1 LWCSAKEQANII
13 NTDVNNKKE
22 GNMQLGMIGLGRM
35 GGNMASRIREAGHT
49 IVGYDRAPDSGRDVD
64 SLEELVAA
72 LEAPRT
78 IWVMLPAGV
87 PTDSTVSALGELLSA
102 GDLVI
107 DGGNT
112 KYTDDAPHQAQLAG
126 HGIHFLEAG
135 VSGGVW
141 GPQNGYALMI
151 GGDAEDFN
159 RALPIFEALKPEG
172 QAGLVLAGPVGAGH
186 FAKMVHNG
194 IEYGMMQALGE
205 GYATMTHSELIK
217 NPTAVI
223 DSWTSGT
230 VIKSWLLDLLAL
242 ALKKDPDLASMPPVA
257 NESGEARWMV
267 EVALELGVPVP
278 ATTAALFARQTSR
291 GGSDDALKV
300 VSALRGQFGGHITAK

>member
-1 LWCSAKEQANII
+1 
-13 NTDVNNKKE
+13 
-22 GNMQLGMIGLGRM
+22 MQLGMIGLGRM

-49 IVGYDRAPDSGRDVD
+49 IVGYDRAPDSGRDVE
-64 SLEELVAA
+64 SLEELVET
-72 LEAPRT
+72 LQAPRV
-78 IWVMLPAGV
+78 IWVMLPAGI
-87 PTDSTVSALGELLSA
+87 PTDSTITTLSTLLSA

-112 KYTDDAPHQAQLAG
+112 KYSDDAPHEQELAA
-126 HGIHFLEAG
+126 HGVHFMEAG

-141 GPQNGYALMI
+141 GPKNGYALMV
-151 GGDAEDFN
+151 GGSTEDFDI
-159 RALPIFEALKPEG
+159 ALPIFNALKPEG
-172 QAGLVLAGPVGAGH
+172 DAGLVLAGPVGAGH

-205 GYATMTHSELIK
+205 GYATMTHSDLID
-217 NPTAVI
+217 NPTEVI

-242 ALKKDPDLASMPPVA
+242 ALKKDPNLASMPPVA

-267 EVALELGVPVP
+267 DAALDLGVPVP
-278 ATTAALFARQTSR
+278 ATAAALFARQTSR

-300 VSALRGQFGGHITAK
+300 VSALRGQFGGHITEK